1 MECSLTTGWHEGCSL
16 STKQRVM
23 KRLIFLFV
31 LTTVSCSAFAY
42 ISGIAIQT
50 DKNSSMQVY
59 INGQLRG
66 TQTKSFVR
74 IKSNPGLYKVMVK
87 VLNPHDK
94 EWYVL
99 RKDVRV
105 TRGYEFYYKVDFTQG
120 KRPVLQLVKR
130 YPVYSHYFLN
140 PNMYNKHPVS

>member
-1 MECSLTTGWHEGCSL
+1 
-16 STKQRVM
+16 M
-23 KRLIFLFV
+23 KRLIGV
-31 LTTVSCSAFAY
+31 LVFAFAAQSAFAY

-50 DKNSSMQVY
+50 EKNSSIEVY
-59 INGQLRG
+59 INGKLR
-66 TQTKSFVR
+66 TAQPKSFVR
-74 IKSNPGLYKVMVK
+74 IKSNPGLYHVMVK

-105 TRGYEFYYKVDFTQG
+105 TKGYEFYYQVDFSKG
-120 KRPVLQLVKR
+120 KRPVLQLVRR

-140 PNMYNKHPVS
+140 PGLYNKHPVS

>member
-1 MECSLTTGWHEGCSL
+1 MKVAFIPS
-16 STKQRVM
+16 KKDDM
-23 KRLIFLFV
+23 KRLIFLVGFVV
-31 LTTVSCSAFAY
+31 LTQSTFAY

-50 DKNSSMQVY
+50 DKNSAMEVY
-59 INGQLRG
+59 VNGQLRSHPS
-66 TQTKSFVR
+66 KSFIR
-74 IKSNPGLYKVMVK
+74 MKSNPGQYKIMVK

-105 TRGYEFYYKVDFTQG
+105 TKGYEFYYKVDFSHG

>member
-1 MECSLTTGWHEGCSL
+1 
-16 STKQRVM
+16 M
-23 KRLIFLFV
+23 KKLV
-31 LTTVSCSAFAY
+31 LMLMIVFAGVHYASAY

-59 INGQLRG
+59 INGKLRTSG
-66 TQTKSFVR
+66 TTSFVR
-74 IKSNPGLYKVMVK
+74 IKGNPGLYHITIK

-94 EWYVL
+94 EWYVV

-105 TRGYEFYYKVDFTQG
+105 DKGYEFYYKVNFLKG
-120 KRPVLQLVKR
+120 KRPVLDLIRR

-140 PNMYNKHPVS
+140 PSLYNKHPVS